1 MKIFQILS
9 TVKNSFYNQIFFILI
24 FALLSCDFSFALT
37 LDEALIKAKENFP
50 AYKAAKERVSSKENL
65 FKASF
70 SPYLPGVDLTHS
82 EKYNDYVRGTNDD
95 YRSRTTKVSVSQIL
109 YDFGRRKAN
118 RDISRLSF
126 DIERE
131 NEKLILI
138 ELSRDVKNFFYQT
151 LALKELLEQKKF
163 QLELSQKDL
172 DVAKGRY
179 NAGVAKKSDFLQ
191 ASVRFE
197 TARIELRQAQGD
209 YKNSLYTLNS
219 LIGIPDFTE
228 NTLEGNQIELKDMP
242 LKEKFLDYAL
252 KRPEIIQ
259 AEKSLEIAKNNKKLT
274 KSRYYPT
281 LSLNMERDYSEI
293 QGSSNDNTLENN
305 SVYLF
310 ANWNLFDYSK
320 KYELKSTDY
329 EITASEH
336 DIKEIKRQVSLSIYT
351 GYEDLVTS
359 FENLDFS
366 KEQLKQAQFNYDQ
379 AFGEYKV
386 GTGDIL
392 SLVQAETLLARA
404 KENFIQSRQNI
415 SLNIVNLEYLSGMG
429 DY

>member
-1 MKIFQILS
+1 MKIFQTLS
-9 TVKNSFYNQIFFILI
+9 AVKKTIYNKIFFIFFFVFLYPY
-24 FALLSCDFSFALT
+24 ASFALT
-37 LDEALIKAKENFP
+37 LDDALIMAKNNFP
-50 AYKAAKERVSSKENL
+50 AYKASKQRVLSRENL
-65 FKASF
+65 YKASF
-70 SPYLPGVDLTHS
+70 SPYIPRVDLAHT

-95 YRSRTTKVSVSQIL
+95 YKSRSTQLSITQIL
-109 YDFGRRKAN
+109 YDFGKRRAN
-118 RDISRLSF
+118 RDISHLSLE
-126 DIERE
+126 IEKE

-138 ELSRDVKNFFYQT
+138 ELSRDVSNNFYQT
-151 LALKELLEQKKF
+151 LASKELLEQKKF
-163 QLELSQKDL
+163 QLELAQKDL

-197 TARIELRQAQGD
+197 GARIELRQAHGD
-209 YKNSLYTLNS
+209 YKNLLYTLNS
-219 LIGIPDFTE
+219 LIGTHDLIE
-228 NTLEGNQIELKDMP
+228 NEPEGNQIELKDIP
-242 LKEKFLDYAL
+242 FKDKFLDYAL

-259 AEKSLEIAKNNKKLT
+259 AEKSLEIEKNNRKLKK
-274 KSRYYPT
+274 SEYYPT
-281 LSLNMERDYSEI
+281 FSLNIDRNY
-293 QGSSNDNTLENN
+293 QKTLGTSNDNTLENN
-305 SVYLF
+305 SVYVT
-310 ANWNLFDYSK
+310 ANWNLFDYAK

-329 EITASEH
+329 EITASEN
-336 DIKEIKRQVSLSIYT
+336 DIKEIKRQVSLSINT
-351 GYEDLVTS
+351 AYEDLVTS

-366 KEQLKQAQFNYDQ
+366 MEQLTQAQFNYDQ

-429 DY
+429 IF